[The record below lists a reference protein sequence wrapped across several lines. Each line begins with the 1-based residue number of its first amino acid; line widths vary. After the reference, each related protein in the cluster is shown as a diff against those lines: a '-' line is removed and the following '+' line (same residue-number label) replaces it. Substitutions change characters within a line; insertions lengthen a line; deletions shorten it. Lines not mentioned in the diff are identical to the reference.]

1 MRLRRSTKPSPDSA
15 ARILAGKLREVGLW
29 SEQPDAV
36 REQNL
41 QTVAAGGSPFGLPG
55 CEEFEF
61 FADGEDLAE
70 GDVEEFLETLRRP
83 LLRYG
88 VNLDVSTVDDGP
100 GYTVMI
106 NGRRCVVLDD
116 ADDPDW
122 LGATVRPLSVVNALL
137 DDVNA
142 TRRVYLLYAGG
153 NDGLALL
160 LPPAAVHAMIESGLF
175 DPTEI
180 PTEP

>member
-1 MRLRRSTKPSPDSA
+1 MRLRRSAKPSPDA
-15 ARILAGKLREVGLW
+15 AAQALAGRLRESGLW
-29 SEQPDAV
+29 SEQPAAV

-41 QTVAAGGSPFGLPG
+41 RAVAGGGYPFGLPG

-70 GDVEEFLETLRRP
+70 GGVEEFLETLRGP
-83 LLRYG
+83 LMRFG
-88 VNLDVSTVDDGP
+88 INLEVSSVADGP
-100 GYTVMI
+100 GYPVMI

-122 LGATVRPLSVVNALL
+122 LAATVRPLAVVNALL
-137 DDVNA
+137 DEA
-142 TRRVYLLYAGG
+142 HASHRMYLLYAGG
-153 NDGLALL
+153 NEGIALL
-160 LPPAAVHAMIESGLF
+160 LPPAAVSAISDSGLF

-180 PTEP
+180 PQLA